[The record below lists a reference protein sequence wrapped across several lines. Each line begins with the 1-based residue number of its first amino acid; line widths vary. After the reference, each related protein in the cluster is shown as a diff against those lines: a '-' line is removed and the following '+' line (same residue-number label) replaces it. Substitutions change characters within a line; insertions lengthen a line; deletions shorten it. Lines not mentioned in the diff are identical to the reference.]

1 MHIGLEADAKRM
13 INYPLLATIE
23 LAMAMGLAGI
33 VFGLAYFAALQRT
46 VVLFVSGRRWLG
58 PLALTLARMVAAV
71 IFLGLAAK
79 LGALS
84 LLASFMGFLLARA
97 VALRAARGT
106 G

>member
-1 MHIGLEADAKRM
+1 MT
-13 INYPLLATIE
+13 NNPLLTTVE
-23 LAMAMGLAGI
+23 LAVTMGLAGA
-33 VFGLAYFAALQRT
+33 VFGLAYFAALERT
-46 VVLFVSGRRWLG
+46 IVLLVSGRRWLG

-97 VALRAARGT
+97 VTLRAARGT